1 MQFVKDPPQD
11 PARAGRTAGTPQEH
25 PSSPPH
31 PPAWPVTPRCHPF
44 AVGSVNDT
52 THHYTL
58 QCPKP
63 PKRLPALRVRVT
75 PREPARSPKWLLQ
88 GCQPQLQPDNR
99 GWGHPHCH
107 QLPVLSPAALG
118 VTTTTQGGRRLKPPK
133 GCRGSPHMAWGG
145 LFSPAPCHPGAVD
158 VWGQFLAITG
168 LLAIPDH
175 RRHTCVGWVGGGTQP
190 QGRDQR
196 PPWDGTTRPVGC
208 WPPVPVGCRRPHGRR
223 VPGTARTCGSC
234 GRRVS
239 SPRRRPQQPP
249 GISLLHFL
257 LHIVGTD
264 FLGAGGWREKRGGEA
279 RGDPG
284 QVTPTHR
291 GNFSPS
297 SRRVRARPR
306 WHRAPTRDPAA
317 APAGAWMGWGGGCRG
332 SPEGCPEA
340 GWGSQPLCGAAG
352 WVLPWGGR
360 DGLQHP
366 SGAAC
371 AHALLQPPPP
381 AGRGAARGVGVPGGK
396 RAGPPP
402 CAQAGVEP
410 LAKVCGKC
418 LEPPTP
424 PERGMGAAVN
434 SCVTAQG
441 MGGD

>member
-75 PREPARSPKWLLQ
+75 RREPARSPKWLLQ

-196 PPWDGTTRPVGC
+196 PPWDGTTRWPWATRPVGC

-264 FLGAGGWREKRGGEA
+264 FLGAGGWREKRGGGGSPG
-279 RGDPG
+279 RPRPGDPNPPG
-284 QVTPTHR
+284 KLLTEQQASTCASPVAPGTH
-291 GNFSPS
+291 P
-297 SRRVRARPR
+297 RPGSG
-306 WHRAPTRDPAA
+306 P
-317 APAGAWMGWGGGCRG
+317 RG
-332 SPEGCPEA
+332 S
-340 GWGSQPLCGAAG
+340 L
-352 WVLPWGGR
+352 
-360 DGLQHP
+360 D
-366 SGAAC
+366 
-371 AHALLQPPPP
+371 
-381 AGRGAARGVGVPGGK
+381 
-396 RAGPPP
+396 
-402 CAQAGVEP
+402 
-410 LAKVCGKC
+410 
-418 LEPPTP
+418 
-424 PERGMGAAVN
+424 
-434 SCVTAQG
+434 G
-441 MGGD
+441 MGGGVQGFTRGVP